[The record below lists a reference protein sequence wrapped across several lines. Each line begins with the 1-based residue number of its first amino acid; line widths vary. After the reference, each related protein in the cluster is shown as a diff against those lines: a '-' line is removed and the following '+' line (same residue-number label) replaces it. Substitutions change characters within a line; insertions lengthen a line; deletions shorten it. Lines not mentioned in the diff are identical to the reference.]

1 MQNALSLG
9 EAMSIEDLSTKLVDE
24 AEGVA
29 KASGQILSVDD
40 RRVLKDLFFLIK
52 GVQTFDPFVKIHNIQ
67 DLGKKKIRAR
77 ICAESTESINK
88 YFRKGI

>member
-40 RRVLKDLFFLIK
+40 RRVLKDLFF
-52 GVQTFDPFVKIHNIQ
+52 
-67 DLGKKKIRAR
+67 
-77 ICAESTESINK
+77 
-88 YFRKGI
+88 